1 MQELDNHEAQTCP
14 VELCVAVIWWS
25 LAACEE
31 WDSLKGSD
39 LENSLGCDLTSVVC
53 NCCSPCSGTSED
65 T

>member
-1 MQELDNHEAQTCP
+1 M
-14 VELCVAVIWWS
+14 VVI
-25 LAACEE
+25 CEE

-53 NCCSPCSGTSED
+53 DCCSPCSETSED